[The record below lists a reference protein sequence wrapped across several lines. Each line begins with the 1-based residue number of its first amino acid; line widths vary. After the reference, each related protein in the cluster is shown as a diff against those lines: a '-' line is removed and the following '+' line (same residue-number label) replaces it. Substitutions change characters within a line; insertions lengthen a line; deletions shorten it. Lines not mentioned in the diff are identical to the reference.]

1 MKTYYFIVK
10 NNDTHEFNIF
20 GPVTDDTMYTNTV
33 AKLQKA
39 GEPVNCF
46 TVEAEDI
53 QSRVG
58 MKAIDDVIGRT
69 TMEIGYKFN
78 SSLYKDKF

>member
-39 GEPVNCF
+39 GEPVMYLSSENSV
-46 TVEAEDI
+46 TWQSKI
-53 QSRVG
+53 QSL
-58 MKAIDDVIGRT
+58 
-69 TMEIGYKFN
+69 
-78 SSLYKDKF
+78 SSLLNTRCQADAF

>member
-46 TVEAEDI
+46 NVEAEDI

>member
-10 NNDTHEFNIF
+10 NNDTHEFNVF
-20 GPVTDDTMYTNTV
+20 GPVADDTTYTNTV
-33 AKLQKA
+33 VELQKA

-46 TVEAEDI
+46 NVEAEDI